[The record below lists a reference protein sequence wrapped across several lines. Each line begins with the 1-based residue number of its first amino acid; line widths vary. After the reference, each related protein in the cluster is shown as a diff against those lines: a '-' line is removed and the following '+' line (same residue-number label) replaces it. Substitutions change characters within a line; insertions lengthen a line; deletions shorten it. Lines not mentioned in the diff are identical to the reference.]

1 MTQIPFD
8 IPDLLPPPKLVFP
21 TLSEVMQ
28 DPKSPIGDSKF
39 LDMPYIPIPKA
50 ITNVAGLELNNL
62 ATPADVAKLQ
72 NQANKLAEERY
83 KDVTWRGLT
92 LRNAVRDMYEAISG
106 IPADIYQNNMPVS
119 VKQLFTKDN
128 RLRGLGLL
136 FILFAMASI
145 LFITFN

>member
-8 IPDLLPPPKLVFP
+8 IPDLLPPPQLVFP
-21 TLSEVMQ
+21 TLSEVMR
-28 DPKSPIGDSKF
+28 DPKSPVGDDRF
-39 LDMPYIPIPKA
+39 IDMQYVPFPKA

-83 KDVTWRGLT
+83 KDATWKGLT
-92 LRNAVRDMYEAISG
+92 LRNAVRDMWEAISG
-106 IPADIYQNNMPVS
+106 IPADIYQNNGRIGL
-119 VKQLFTKDN
+119 KKLLTKDN

-136 FILFAMASI
+136 FILFSIASI
-145 LFITFN
+145 LFVTIN

>member
-1 MTQIPFD
+1 
-8 IPDLLPPPKLVFP
+8 
-21 TLSEVMQ
+21 
-28 DPKSPIGDSKF
+28 
-39 LDMPYIPIPKA
+39 MPYIPIPKA

>member
-1 MTQIPFD
+1 MTTITYD
-8 IPDLLPPPKLVFP
+8 TDLLPPPQLVFP

-50 ITNVAGLELNNL
+50 ITNVAGLQLNNL
-62 ATPADVAKLQ
+62 ALPADVAKLQ
-72 NQANKLAEERY
+72 NQANRLADERY
-83 KDVTWRGLT
+83 KDATWKGLT

-106 IPADIYQNNMPVS
+106 IPADIYQNNGRIGL
-119 VKQLFTKDN
+119 KKLLTKDN

-136 FILFAMASI
+136 FILFAIASI